1 MRSHIWDHT
10 VVLYHPKKIYF
21 NSAQSVHPLSLSLF
35 LQYRVL
41 LSLAPSSF
49 SLSLAFLSDH
59 QATISPSLAFLS
71 DHQALLFSPI
81 NKPLSESPSLCLY
94 RFTLTHLQIHFTIT
108 KPSFS
113 LWSLS
118 RCHQAS
124 LFSPINKPLFE
135 SPSLYLCRFT
145 LTHLQIRFTVTRLRF
160 SLRSP
165 SCCPNH
171 QASASASADSLKLRR
186 SLK

>member
-1 MRSHIWDHT
+1 MPS
-10 VVLYHPKKIYF
+10 KKIFILIAHSPF
-21 NSAQSVHPLSLSLF
+21 NLSLSL
-35 LQYRVL
+35 
-41 LSLAPSSF
+41 
-49 SLSLAFLSDH
+49 SLSLPTLPGFALSRAIKLFSFPRFSLRSPSHRCH
-59 QATISPSLAFLS
+59 QAS
-71 DHQALLFSPI
+71 LFSPI

-171 QASASASADSLKLRR
+171 QVSASASADSPKLHR